1 MTPSVA
7 PQFIAEVS
15 SNHNQDLD
23 RCREFID
30 RAAALGCDAVKFQL
44 FRIDQLFAPQ
54 ILRRSEAHRRR
65 KQWEL
70 PTKFIP
76 ELAVR
81 CRLRGIQ
88 FCCTPFDLHAVEILK
103 PHVHCYKIASYELMW
118 DALLRACGGSGKPV
132 ILSTGMANMAE
143 VEHAVSVLK
152 QSDCKAFSL
161 LHCSSAYP
169 APPEHCNLAAIE
181 TMRAA
186 LNCAVGW
193 SDHSHQA
200 AVLYRAVHRWQ
211 AHIVEFHLDLD
222 REGAEYKTGHCWLP
236 EEIGPVIQTIK
247 QGFVAD
253 GAGEKVPNPAEMPD
267 RNWRADPSDGLR
279 PLLSE
284 R

>member
-7 PQFIAEVS
+7 PRFIAEVS

-30 RAAALGCDAVKFQL
+30 QAAALGCDAVKFQL
-44 FRIDQLFAPQ
+44 FRIDQLFAPE

-70 PTKFIP
+70 PAKFIP

-103 PHVHCYKIASYELMW
+103 PHVHLYKIASYELMW

-132 ILSTGMANMAE
+132 VLSTGMANMGEIA
-143 VEHAVSVLK
+143 HAVSVLK
-152 QSDCKAFSL
+152 QSDCKDFSL

-169 APPEHCNLAAIE
+169 APAEHCNLAAIE

-186 LNCAVGW
+186 FHCAIGW

-200 AVLYRAVHRWQ
+200 AVLYRAVHHWQ
-211 AHIVEFHLDLD
+211 AHIIEFHLDLD

-247 QGFVAD
+247 GGFVAD
-253 GAGEKVPNPAEMPD
+253 GDGEKVPNPAELPD